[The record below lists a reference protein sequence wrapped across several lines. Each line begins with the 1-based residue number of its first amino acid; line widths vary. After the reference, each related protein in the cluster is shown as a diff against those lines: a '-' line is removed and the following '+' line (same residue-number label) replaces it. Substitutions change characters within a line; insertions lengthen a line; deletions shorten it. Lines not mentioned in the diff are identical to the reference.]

1 MKTLLLTAAL
11 LAQQPDREAERELEA
26 RVRALR
32 RAHEQRPTS
41 QAIRDSFAKWDDAIV
56 NKKEAWLDVLSGLL
70 RSRQL
75 DGETKARICQ
85 FILRDYPETPLG
97 RFLRVGPRP

>member
-32 RAHEQRPTS
+32 KAHEQRPTS
-41 QAIRDSFAKWDDAIV
+41 QAIRDAIERM
-56 NKKEAWLDVLSGLL
+56 KEARLGRLFGLL
-70 RSRQL
+70 QSGHL
-75 DGETKARICQ
+75 DEETKTSICQ
-85 FILRDYPETPLG
+85 SILRDYPDTPLG
-97 RFLRVGPRP
+97 RLLRVGPRP